1 MTRLLEIKAIIVGIY
16 KKFDYLINPFVKFL
30 ISFIMIV
37 KLNKFFGYSPIFAK
51 LGVNLVIA
59 ILAAFLPSSWFLLLL
74 IAVVAAQ
81 LFAVSIEVTAI
92 MVLMM
97 LVVYFLFARLQPK
110 YAMLIMLVPLLYSM
124 KLVYLLPLF
133 AGLFLGISSI
143 IPIAVG
149 VGVYRVASYLPQIID
164 MRVEGST
171 LFETPDIMI
180 NMYKT
185 MMNIVLRDRELY
197 LTIAVFAITIIVM
210 HFLKQLDMDYI
221 WYITIGT
228 GAVTMLVVFI
238 IGNVVLKA
246 NIGLLGMFFG
256 IVFSALLM
264 IAIQFF
270 RFSLDYKRSEK
281 LQFED
286 DDYYYYVH
294 TIPKIKATI
303 VQNEPTKSVSTVTS
317 YKKIT

>member
-16 KKFDYLINPFVKFL
+16 KKFDYLINPFVKFIL
-30 ISFIMIV
+30 SFIMIV
-37 KLNKFFGYSPIFAK
+37 KLNKFFGFSPLFAK

-81 LFAVSIEVTAI
+81 LFAVSLEVTAI
-92 MVLMM
+92 VVIMM

-110 YAMLIMLVPLLYSM
+110 YAMLIMLTPLLYSM
-124 KLVYLLPLF
+124 KLVYILPLF
-133 AGLFLGISSI
+133 AGLFLGVSSI
-143 IPIAVG
+143 IPLAVG
-149 VGVYRVASYLPQIID
+149 VGVYRVASSLSKILEMKVD
-164 MRVEGST
+164 GST

-180 NMYKT
+180 NMYKS

-210 HFLKQLDMDYI
+210 YLLKQLDIDYI
-221 WYITIGT
+221 WYITIGA
-228 GAVTMLVVFI
+228 GAATMLILFI
-238 IGNVVLKA
+238 IGNIALKA
-246 NIGLLGMFFG
+246 DLGLLGVFFG
-256 IVFSALLM
+256 ILFASIIMVG
-264 IAIQFF
+264 IQFF

-294 TIPKIKATI
+294 TIPKIKATML
-303 VQNEPTKSVSTVTS
+303 QNESNK
-317 YKKIT
+317 